1 MGKGAIQLIIV
12 LMSIALLGT
21 AIIQFYYIKQTV
33 DESEKRFNADVLD
46 ALNRVYER
54 LREEAQSKPK
64 YSGASFLKDK
74 SDLTF
79 GKILHPKKYSKNSI
93 EGYRQEL
100 NSSFYELN
108 TDYLFKEINNK
119 SLKAFIEQEFN
130 NEAIDL
136 NYEYGVYDNAK
147 QSFFIVNDVYVS
159 QFDDAPLSSSGDAII
174 DEEVNLSN
182 SPHRI
187 EIFGTEDNSPPGS
200 LRVFFPGKTT
210 FLWSSVWTSLLG
222 SLLFTSL
229 ILFCF
234 IYSINT
240 ILRQKEVSN
249 MKTDFI
255 NNMTHEFKTP
265 IATISLASDSM
276 MSSKIIGNK
285 EKLTKFIGII
295 KQENKRMLKQ
305 VEKVLQMAMLDKKNF
320 QLNLTQVNLHE
331 VINEAVENANLK
343 VASKSGKVTGILDA
357 KTNQIEGDRLHI
369 SNVVHNLLDNANK
382 YTTEV
387 PDIKVFTEDTKAG
400 VKIIIEDNG
409 IGMDK
414 DALKHIFDKFYR
426 VHTGNLHDVKGFGLG
441 LSYVKAII
449 DAHKGKIDVKS
460 EVGKGSKFI
469 LTFPIKVSD

>member
-1 MGKGAIQLIIV
+1 MGKGTIQLIIG

-21 AIIQFYYIKQTV
+21 AVIQFYYIKLNV
-33 DESEKRFNADVLD
+33 DESEERFNADVLD
-46 ALNRVYER
+46 ALNRVHDR
-54 LREEAQSKPK
+54 LRKEGKAIQSLERKFQKDNPSKLTINSFLSPNK
-64 YSGASFLKDK
+64 YSE
-74 SDLTF
+74 
-79 GKILHPKKYSKNSI
+79 NSI
-93 EGYRQEL
+93 ERMKDEI
-100 NSSFYELN
+100 NSSLWEL
-108 TDYLFKEINNK
+108 TGEYQFERINNK
-119 SLKAFIEQEFN
+119 SLGAFIEQEFN
-130 NEAIDL
+130 NEGI
-136 NYEYGVYDNAK
+136 NIKYEYGIYDNRNDN
-147 QSFFIVNDVYVS
+147 FFIVNGVYVS
-159 QFDDAPLSSSGDAII
+159 QFGDAPSSSGVEIENEQI
-174 DEEVNLSN
+174 NLSN

-187 EIFGTEDNSPPGS
+187 QIFGTEDMQPPGA
-200 LRVFFPGKTT
+200 LKVFFPSKTT
-210 FLWSSVWTSLLG
+210 YLWSSVWTSLLG
-222 SLLFTSL
+222 TLLFTGL

-240 ILRQKEVSN
+240 ILRQKQVSE

-276 MSSKIIGNK
+276 KSPKVIESK

-320 QLNLTQVNLHE
+320 QLNLTQVDVHE
-331 VINEAVENANLK
+331 VIEEAVEHANLK
-343 VASKSGKVTGILDA
+343 VAARDGQVTGFLNSTKKEI
-357 KTNQIEGDRLHI
+357 QGDRLHI
-369 SNVVHNLLDNANK
+369 SNVIHNLLDNANK
-382 YTTEV
+382 YTKDA
-387 PDIKVFTEDTKAG
+387 PDIKVYTEDAKSG
-400 VKIIIEDNG
+400 IKIIIQDNG

-414 DALKHIFDKFYR
+414 DALKHIFEKFYR

-449 DAHKGKIDVKS
+449 DAHSGKIDVKS

>member
-21 AIIQFYYIKQTV
+21 AVIQFYYIKQNV

-46 ALNRVYER
+46 ALNRVHER
-54 LREEAQSKPK
+54 LKEEGERNQNIENKYKRDNPKITLGSFLPENK
-64 YSGASFLKDK
+64 YSANEMARYKD
-74 SDLTF
+74 
-79 GKILHPKKYSKNSI
+79 
-93 EGYRQEL
+93 EL
-100 NSSFYELN
+100 NSLWIVNPRLYFE
-108 TDYLFKEINNK
+108 KINNK
-119 SLKAFIEQEFN
+119 SLKTFIEQEFN
-130 NEAIDL
+130 NEGIDL
-136 NYEYGVYDNAK
+136 RYEYGIYDNTK
-147 QSFFIVNDVYVS
+147 KSFYIVNDAYVP
-159 QFDDAPLSSSGDAII
+159 QFDDAPLASSGV
-174 DEEVNLSN
+174 ELENEQTNLFN
-182 SPHRI
+182 STHKI
-187 EIFGTEDNSPPGS
+187 EIFGSEDIDPPGS
-200 LRVFFPGKTT
+200 LKVFFPSKTSY
-210 FLWSSVWTSLLG
+210 LWSSVLGPLLG

-240 ILRQKEVSN
+240 ILRQKEVSS

-276 MSSKIIGNK
+276 LSPKIIGSK
-285 EKLTKFIGII
+285 EKLSRFIGII

-305 VEKVLQMAMLDKKNF
+305 VEKVLQMAILDKKNF
-320 QLNLTQVNLHE
+320 QLTLIQVDIHDL
-331 VINEAVENANLK
+331 INEAIQNANLK
-343 VASKSGKVTGILDA
+343 VAAKQGRVTGYLKA
-357 KTNQIEGDRLHI
+357 THQMIEGDRLHI
-369 SNVVHNLLDNANK
+369 SNVIHNLLDNANK
-382 YTTEV
+382 YTKEI
-387 PDIKVFTEDTKAG
+387 PDIKVHTEDTKTG
-400 VKIIIEDNG
+400 IKVTIEDNG

-414 DALKHIFDKFYR
+414 EALKHIFEKFYR

-460 EVGKGSKFI
+460 DVGRGSKFI